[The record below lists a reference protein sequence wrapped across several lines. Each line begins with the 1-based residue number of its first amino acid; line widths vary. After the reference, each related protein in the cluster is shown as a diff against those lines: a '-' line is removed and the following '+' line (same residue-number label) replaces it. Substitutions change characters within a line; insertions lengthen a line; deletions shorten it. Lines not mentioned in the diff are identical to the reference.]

1 MYRKLILLIVG
12 VVLFISA
19 CKPTPPTA
27 KTLIAGQVTGVLYQP
42 DGTRFSEGVSVF
54 VGDVPDEQKKGSTIS
69 ADLRHK
75 TNSRGEFT
83 IENVAPGRHALLIF
97 IQPKPDNQTGTSID
111 PSSITMGVVVNKNDP
126 VYFTMPAAAG
136 MDLGNIEVTS
146 ILRIGL

>member
-1 MYRKLILLIVG
+1 LG
-12 VVLFISA
+12 
-19 CKPTPPTA
+19 A
-27 KTLIAGQVTGVLYQP
+27 KTEIP
-42 DGTRFSEGVSVF
+42 D
-54 VGDVPDEQKKGSTIS
+54 
-69 ADLRHK
+69 K

-111 PSSITMGVVVNKNDP
+111 PSSISSITMGVVVNKNEP
-126 VYFTMPAAAG
+126 VYFTMPAATG